1 VEQQQPKPQ
10 RIEPIELEREMRKSY
25 LDYSMSVIV
34 GRALPDVRDGL
45 KPVHRR
51 VIYSMNESG
60 NQWNRAYRKSARTV
74 GDVMGKYH
82 PHGDSAIYDTLVR
95 MAQPFSM
102 RHVLVDGQGNFGSI
116 DGDSAAAMR
125 YTEARM
131 SKLASEMMEDI
142 DQETVDFGPNYDDS
156 LEEPLVLP
164 TRFPNLLVNGSQG
177 IAVGMATSIPPHNLK
192 ECCDALIALI
202 DDPSLGLEGLMEH
215 IKGPDF
221 PLGGLM
227 LGTEGVVDA
236 YRTGRGRCIVR
247 AKSHV
252 ETVRVTNKGEL
263 EQLVF
268 TELPYQVNKA
278 TLTEKIAE
286 LVHEKRIEGIA
297 DLRDE
302 SDREGIR
309 LVVEIKKNEPTDI
322 VLNQLLHQ
330 TQLQSSFGIT
340 MLCIVNGR
348 PRICSL
354 KEILQEFIGFRREVV
369 TRRTLFQL
377 RKAEER
383 HHILLG
389 LKIALDWLDAVIKLI
404 RAAKNPEEAKAG
416 LMAGDFA
423 TAAALKK
430 DPTLALSDR
439 QAQAILDMRL
449 QRLTGLEREKIL
461 EELADVEKTIAYL
474 KSILADDNLLM
485 SVIKG
490 ELQAIN
496 EQFGDARRTE
506 IVAFSGEI
514 RMEDVVADDPMVV
527 TMSKA
532 GYIKRTELA
541 AYRRQKRGGKGKLGM
556 KTKDE
561 DFVEKLFL
569 TKAHDTL
576 LVFTDHGYVYAIK
589 VYDIPESG
597 AANRGKHIKN
607 LVSLKDDE
615 KVVTLMALRDF
626 PEDHYLFFA
635 TSHGTVKKTSLSAYG
650 NIRSNGLIALNIDDG
665 DSLVAVRVSRG
676 VQQII
681 LISAQGKAIRF
692 QEEDVRAMGR
702 VATGVRGMRLST
714 GDRIVGFE
722 VADPLPDLPE
732 GEEAD
737 ESTAEHGMLLTVTE
751 KGYGKRSL
759 LQDYRLQGRGG
770 SGVINIRAG
779 VRNGQVV
786 GSVMV
791 KPGEGCLLISQ
802 EGMVIRFAID
812 EVRKTGRAA
821 QGVRLLN
828 LPSEEDRVVGLAM
841 IDASAQALEEEE
853 EDLDLVG
860 EAQTAEPGPDE
871 TGQQPSLGL
880 E

>member
-1 VEQQQPKPQ
+1 MEQQSPKPQ

-25 LDYSMSVIV
+25 LDYAMSVIV

-51 VIYSMNESG
+51 VLFAMNESG
-60 NQWNRAYRKSARTV
+60 NLWNRAYRKSARTV

-95 MAQPFSM
+95 LAQPFSM
-102 RHVLVDGQGNFGSI
+102 RHPLVDGQGNFGSI

-131 SKLASEMMEDI
+131 SRLASEMLEDI

-156 LEEPLVLP
+156 LQEPLVLP

-192 ECCDALIALI
+192 ECCGALMALI
-202 DDPSLGLEGLMEH
+202 DDPTLGLEGIMEH

-227 LGTEGVVDA
+227 LGTEGVLDA

-252 ETVRVTNKGEL
+252 ETVRIKNKGEL

-278 TLTEKIAE
+278 TLTEKIAD
-286 LVHEKRIEGIA
+286 LVHEKKIDGIG

-309 LVVEIKKNEPTDI
+309 LVVELKKNEPSDI
-322 VLNQLLHQ
+322 VLNQLYQQ
-330 TQLQSSFGIT
+330 TPLQSSFPIT
-340 MLCIVNGR
+340 MLCIVNGQ
-348 PRICSL
+348 PRVCTLREVL
-354 KEILQEFIGFRREVV
+354 KEFLGFRREVV
-369 TRRTLFQL
+369 TRRTMFQL
-377 RKAEER
+377 RKAEDR
-383 HHILLG
+383 HHILMG
-389 LKIALDWLDAVIKLI
+389 LKIALDHLDAVIKLI
-404 RAAKNPEEAKAG
+404 RAAKSPEEAKAG
-416 LMAGDFA
+416 LMAGAFA

-449 QRLTGLEREKIL
+449 QRLTGLERDKIMD
-461 EELADVEKTIAYL
+461 ELAEVEKTIAYL
-474 KSILADDNLLM
+474 KAILADDGLLM
-485 SVIKG
+485 KVIRE
-490 ELQAIN
+490 ELQAISD
-496 EQFGDARRTE
+496 QFGDARRTE

-514 RMEDVVADDPMVV
+514 RMEDVVPDDPMVV

-532 GYIKRTELA
+532 GYIKRTELST
-541 AYRRQKRGGKGKLGM
+541 YRRQKRGGKGKLGM

-561 DFVEKLFL
+561 DFVERLFL

-576 LVFTDHGYVYAIK
+576 LVFTDRGYVYALK

-597 AANRGKHIKN
+597 AANRGKHVKN

-626 PEDHYLFFA
+626 PEDHYLVFA
-635 TSHGTVKKTSLSAYG
+635 TSHGTVKKTALAAYA
-650 NIRSNGLIALNIDDG
+650 NIRSNGLIALNIEDG
-665 DSLVAVRVSRG
+665 NSLISVRVSQG
-676 VQQII
+676 NHQII

-692 QEEDVRAMGR
+692 PEEDVRAMGR
-702 VATGVRGMRLST
+702 VATGVRGMRLGT
-714 GDRIVGFE
+714 GDRIVDME
-722 VADPLPDLPE
+722 VATPLPDLPE
-732 GEEAD
+732 GEVAD

-770 SGVINIRAG
+770 TGVINIRAG
-779 VRNGQVV
+779 VRNGPVV
-786 GSVMV
+786 GSVLV

-821 QGVRLLN
+821 LGVKLLN
-828 LPSEEDRVVGLAM
+828 LASDNDKVVGLAM
-841 IDASAQALEEEE
+841 IDASAQALDEE

-860 EAQTAEPGPDE
+860 DAETAQPGPDE
-871 TGQQPSLGL
+871 AGEPQKLDMD
-880 E
+880 

>member
-1 VEQQQPKPQ
+1 MEQQPQKPQ
-10 RIEPIELEREMRKSY
+10 RIEPIEIEKEMRKSF
-25 LDYSMSVIV
+25 LDYAMSVIV
-34 GRALPDVRDGL
+34 SRALPDVRDGL

-51 VIYSMNESG
+51 VLFSMNESG
-60 NQWNRAYRKSARTV
+60 NLWNRPYRKSARTV

-82 PHGDSAIYDTLVR
+82 PHGDSAIYETLVR

-116 DGDSAAAMR
+116 DGDGAAAMR

-131 SKLASEMMEDI
+131 ARLASEMLEDI

-156 LEEPLVLP
+156 LQEPLVLP

-177 IAVGMATSIPPHNLK
+177 IAVGMATSIPPHNLR
-192 ECCDALIALI
+192 ECCSALIALI
-202 DDPSLGLEGLMEH
+202 DNPGLGLEGIMEH
-215 IKGPDF
+215 IQGPDF

-236 YRTGRGRCIVR
+236 YRTGRGRCVVR

-252 ETVRVTNKGEL
+252 ETVRIKNKGEI

-278 TLTEKIAE
+278 TLIEKIAE
-286 LVHEKRIEGIA
+286 LVHDKKIDGIS

-309 LVVEIKKNEPTDI
+309 VVVELKKNEPSDI
-322 VLNQLLHQ
+322 VLNQLYHQ
-330 TQLQSSFGIT
+330 TQLQSSFPIN

-348 PRICSL
+348 PRICTLREVL
-354 KEILQEFIGFRREVV
+354 KEFLGFRREVV

-377 RKAEER
+377 RKAEDR

-404 RAAKNPEEAKAG
+404 RAAKTPEEAKAG
-416 LMAGDFA
+416 LMAGAFA

-430 DPTLALSDR
+430 DPSLALSDR

-461 EELADVEKTIAYL
+461 EELAEVEKTIAYL
-474 KSILADDNLLM
+474 KEILSNDSLLM
-485 SVIKG
+485 KVIRE
-490 ELQAIN
+490 ELQAVA

-506 IVAFSGEI
+506 IVGFSGEI
-514 RMEDVVADDPMVV
+514 RMEDVVPDDPMVV

-532 GYIKRTELA
+532 GYIKRTELSV
-541 AYRRQKRGGKGKLGM
+541 YRRQKRGGKGKLGM

-561 DFVEKLFL
+561 DFVEQLFL

-576 LVFTDHGYVYAIK
+576 LVFTDRGYAYALK

-607 LVSLKDDE
+607 LVSLKDEE
-615 KVVTLMALRDF
+615 KVVTLMAVRDF
-626 PEDHYLFFA
+626 PDDHYLVFA
-635 TSHGTVKKTSLSAYG
+635 TSDGTVKKTSLSAYA
-650 NIRSNGLIALNIDDG
+650 NIRSNGLIALNIEDG
-665 DSLVAVRVSRG
+665 NSLVSVRVSG
-676 VQQII
+676 GSQQII

-692 QEEDVRAMGR
+692 PEEDVRAMGR
-702 VATGVRGMRLST
+702 VATGVRGMRLGS
-714 GDRIVGFE
+714 GDRIVDME
-722 VADPLPDLPE
+722 VSDPLPDLPE
-732 GEEAD
+732 GVEAD

-779 VRNGQVV
+779 VRNGSVV
-786 GSVMV
+786 GSVLV

-821 QGVRLLN
+821 MGVKLLN
-828 LPSEEDRVVGLAM
+828 LASETDRVVGLAM
-841 IDASAQALEEEE
+841 IDASAQALDEE
-853 EDLDLVG
+853 EDIDLIADA
-860 EAQTAEPGPDE
+860 ETAQPGPDE
-871 TGQQPSLGL
+871 SGEPQKL
-880 E
+880 ELE

>member
-1 VEQQQPKPQ
+1 MEQQQPKPQ
-10 RIEPIELEREMRKSY
+10 RIEPVELEREMRKSY
-25 LDYSMSVIV
+25 LDYAMSVIV

-51 VIYSMNESG
+51 VLFAMKEAGNE
-60 NQWNRAYRKSARTV
+60 WNRAYKKSARTV

-82 PHGDSAIYDTLVR
+82 PHGDAAIYDTLVR

-125 YTEARM
+125 YTEARL
-131 SKLASEMMEDI
+131 SRIGSEMMEDI
-142 DQETVDFGPNYDDS
+142 DQDTVDFGPNYDDS
-156 LEEPLVLP
+156 LKEPLALP
-164 TRFPNLLVNGSQG
+164 TKFPNLLVNGSQG
-177 IAVGMATSIPPHNLK
+177 IAVGMATSIPPHNLG
-192 ECCDALIALI
+192 ECCRALVALIENPGMDLAGI
-202 DDPSLGLEGLMEH
+202 MAH
-215 IKGPDF
+215 IHGPDF
-221 PLGGLM
+221 PGGGLM
-227 LGTEGVVDA
+227 LGTEGVLDA
-236 YRTGRGRCIVR
+236 YRTGRGRCVVR
-247 AKSHV
+247 ARSHV
-252 ETVRVTNKGEL
+252 ETVRIKNKGEV

-286 LVHEKRIEGIA
+286 LVGEKRIDGIA

-309 LVVEIKKNEPTDI
+309 LVVELKRNEPSDI
-322 VLNQLLHQ
+322 VLNQLYQL
-330 TQLQSSFGIT
+330 TPLQSSFPIT
-340 MLCIVNGR
+340 MLCIVNGQ

-354 KEILQEFIGFRREVV
+354 KEILSEFLGFRREVV

-377 RKAEER
+377 GKAEDR

-389 LKIALDWLDAVIKLI
+389 LKMALDWLDAVIKLI
-404 RAAKNPEEAKAG
+404 RAAKTPEEAKAG
-416 LMAGDFA
+416 LMSGAYA

-430 DPTLALSDR
+430 DPALALSDR

-449 QRLTGLEREKIL
+449 QRLTGLERDKIL
-461 EELADVEKTIAYL
+461 EELGEVEKLIAHL
-474 KSILADDNLLM
+474 KSILADEGLLM
-485 SVIKG
+485 QVIKE
-490 ELQAIN
+490 ELEGVA
-496 EQFGDARRTE
+496 EQFGNARRTE
-506 IVAFSGEI
+506 IVAFSGAI
-514 RMEDVVADDPMVV
+514 RMEDVVPDDPMVV
-527 TMSKA
+527 TLSKA
-532 GYIKRTELA
+532 GYIKRTELS

-561 DFVEKLFL
+561 DFVEQLFL

-576 LVFTDHGYVYAIK
+576 LVFTDRGYAYALK

-597 AANRGKHIKN
+597 ANARGKHIKN
-607 LVSLKDDE
+607 LISLKEDE

-626 PEDHYLFFA
+626 PEDHYLVFA
-635 TSHGTVKKTSLSAYG
+635 TQDGTVKKTALAAYA
-650 NIRSNGLIALNIDDG
+650 NIRSNGLIALNIVDG
-665 DSLVAVRVSRG
+665 NSLVAVRVSHG
-676 VQQII
+676 EQQIV

-692 QEEDVRAMGR
+692 PEEDIRPMGR
-702 VATGVRGMRLST
+702 VATGVRGMRLAP
-714 GDRIVGFE
+714 GDRIVDME

-737 ESTAEHGMLLTVTE
+737 ESTADFGMLLTVTE

-786 GSVMV
+786 GSVLV

-828 LPSEEDRVVGLAM
+828 LASEEDRVVGIAQ
-841 IDASAQALEEEE
+841 IDASAQALDEE
-853 EDLDLVG
+853 EDLDLMVDAEAAKPVDESG
-860 EAQTAEPGPDE
+860 EAQPLDLA
-871 TGQQPSLGL
+871 
-880 E
+880 

>member
-1 VEQQQPKPQ
+1 MEQRTPKPQ
-10 RIEPIELEREMRKSY
+10 RIEPIEIEREMRKSY
-25 LDYSMSVIV
+25 LDYAMSVIV

-51 VIYSMNESG
+51 VLFAMKELG
-60 NQWNRAYRKSARTV
+60 NDWNRPYKKSARTV

-82 PHGDSAIYDTLVR
+82 PHGDQAIYDTLVR

-125 YTEARM
+125 YTEARL
-131 SKLASEMMEDI
+131 SRLGSEMMEDI
-142 DQETVDFGPNYDDS
+142 DQDTVDFGPNYDDS
-156 LEEPLVLP
+156 MEEPLVLP

-177 IAVGMATSIPPHNLK
+177 IAVGMATSIPPHNLR
-192 ECCDALIALI
+192 ECCQALIHLADHPEADLAALMQFI
-202 DDPSLGLEGLMEH
+202 Q
-215 IKGPDF
+215 GPDF
-221 PLGGLM
+221 PGGGLM
-227 LGTEGVVDA
+227 LGTEGVLDA
-236 YRTGRGRCIVR
+236 YRTGRGRCVVR

-252 ETVRVTNKGEL
+252 EHVRIKNKGEV

-278 TLTEKIAE
+278 NLIEKIAD
-286 LVHEKRIEGIA
+286 LVSEKRIDGIA

-302 SDREGIR
+302 SDRDGIR
-309 LVVEIKKNEPTDI
+309 MVVELKKNEPSDI
-322 VLNQLLHQ
+322 VLNQLYQQ
-330 TQLQSSFGIT
+330 TQLQNSFPIT
-340 MLCIVNGR
+340 MLTIVNGQ
-348 PRICSL
+348 PRICTL
-354 KEILQEFIGFRREVV
+354 REVLQEFLGFRREVV

-377 RKAEER
+377 RKAEDR

-389 LKIALDWLDAVIKLI
+389 LKIALDHLDAVIKLI
-404 RAAKNPEEAKAG
+404 RAAKSPEEAKQG
-416 LMAGDFA
+416 LMEGRFA

-430 DPTLALSDR
+430 DPTLCLSDR

-461 EELADVEKTIAYL
+461 DELAEVERTIAHL
-474 KSILADDNLLM
+474 KAILADDTLLM
-485 SVIKG
+485 AVIKE
-490 ELQAIN
+490 ELQAVAD
-496 EQFGDARRTE
+496 QFGNDRRTE
-506 IVAFSGEI
+506 IVGFTGQI
-514 RMEDVVADDPMVV
+514 RMEDVVPDDPMVV
-527 TMSKA
+527 TLSKA
-532 GYIKRTELA
+532 GYIKRTELS

-561 DFVEKLFL
+561 DFVEQLFL

-576 LVFTDHGYVYAIK
+576 MVFTDRGYVYAIK
-589 VYDIPESG
+589 VYDIPESS
-597 AANRGKHIKN
+597 ANARGKHIKN
-607 LVSLKDDE
+607 LISLKDDE

-626 PEDHYLFFA
+626 PEEHHLVFA
-635 TSHGTVKKTSLSAYG
+635 TSDGTVKKTSLAAYA
-650 NIRSNGLIALNIDDG
+650 NIRSNGLIALNIDEG
-665 DSLVAVRVSRG
+665 NSLVSVRVSNG
-676 VQQII
+676 QQQIV

-692 QEEDVRAMGR
+692 PEEDVRAMGR
-702 VATGVRGMRLST
+702 VATGVRGMRLGT
-714 GDRIVGFE
+714 GDRIVDME
-722 VADPLPDLPE
+722 VMDPLPDLPE
-732 GEEAD
+732 GVEAD

-779 VRNGQVV
+779 VRNGLVV
-786 GSVMV
+786 GSVLV

-828 LPSEEDRVVGLAM
+828 LASDQDRVVGLAM
-841 IDASAQALEEEE
+841 IDASAQALDEED
-853 EDLDLVG
+853 DLDLVADA
-860 EAQTAEPGPDE
+860 EAAQPVDE
-871 TGQQPSLGL
+871 TGEARPLNL
-880 E
+880 D

>member
-1 VEQQQPKPQ
+1 VEQQSQKPQ
-10 RIEPIELEREMRKSY
+10 RIEPIEIEKEMRKSF
-25 LDYSMSVIV
+25 LDYAMSVIV
-34 GRALPDVRDGL
+34 SRALPDVRDGL

-51 VIYSMNESG
+51 VLFSMNESG
-60 NQWNRAYRKSARTV
+60 NLWNRPYRKSARTV

-82 PHGDSAIYDTLVR
+82 PHGDSAIYETLVR

-116 DGDSAAAMR
+116 DGDGAAAMR

-131 SKLASEMMEDI
+131 ARLASEMLEDI

-156 LEEPLVLP
+156 LQEPLVLP

-177 IAVGMATSIPPHNLK
+177 IAVGMATSIPPHNLR
-192 ECCDALIALI
+192 ECCNALMALI
-202 DDPSLGLEGLMEH
+202 DNPGLGLEGIMEH
-215 IKGPDF
+215 IQGPDF

-236 YRTGRGRCIVR
+236 YRTGRGRCVVR

-252 ETVRVTNKGEL
+252 ETVRIKNKGEI

-278 TLTEKIAE
+278 TLIEKIAE
-286 LVHEKRIEGIA
+286 LVHEKKIDGIS

-309 LVVEIKKNEPTDI
+309 VVVELKKNEPSDI
-322 VLNQLLHQ
+322 VLNQLYHQ
-330 TQLQSSFGIT
+330 TQLQSSFPIN

-348 PRICSL
+348 PRICTLREVL
-354 KEILQEFIGFRREVV
+354 KEFLGFRREVV

-377 RKAEER
+377 RKAEDR

-404 RAAKNPEEAKAG
+404 RAAKTPEEAKAG
-416 LMAGDFA
+416 LMAGAFA

-430 DPTLALSDR
+430 DPSLALSDR

-461 EELADVEKTIAYL
+461 EELAEVEKTIAYL
-474 KSILADDNLLM
+474 KEILSNDSLLM
-485 SVIKG
+485 KVIRE
-490 ELQAIN
+490 ELQAVA

-506 IVAFSGEI
+506 IVGFSGEI
-514 RMEDVVADDPMVV
+514 RMEDVVPDDPMVV

-532 GYIKRTELA
+532 GYIKRTELSV
-541 AYRRQKRGGKGKLGM
+541 YRRQKRGGKGKLGM

-561 DFVEKLFL
+561 DFVEQLFL

-576 LVFTDHGYVYAIK
+576 LVFTDRGYAYALK

-607 LVSLKDDE
+607 LVSLKDEE
-615 KVVTLMALRDF
+615 KVVTLMAVRDF
-626 PEDHYLFFA
+626 PDDHYLVFA
-635 TSHGTVKKTSLSAYG
+635 TSDGTVKKTSLSAYA
-650 NIRSNGLIALNIDDG
+650 NIRSNGLIALNIEDG
-665 DSLVAVRVSRG
+665 NSLVSVRVSG
-676 VQQII
+676 GSQQII

-692 QEEDVRAMGR
+692 PEEDVRAMGR
-702 VATGVRGMRLST
+702 VATGVRGMRLGS
-714 GDRIVGFE
+714 GDRIVDME
-722 VADPLPDLPE
+722 VSDPLPDLPE
-732 GEEAD
+732 GVEAD

-779 VRNGQVV
+779 VRNGSVV
-786 GSVMV
+786 GSVLV

-821 QGVRLLN
+821 MGVKLLN
-828 LPSEEDRVVGLAM
+828 LASETDRVVGLAM
-841 IDASAQALEEEE
+841 IDASAQALDEE
-853 EDLDLVG
+853 EDVDLIADA
-860 EAQTAEPGPDE
+860 ETAQPGPDE
-871 TGQQPSLGL
+871 SGEPQKL
-880 E
+880 ELE